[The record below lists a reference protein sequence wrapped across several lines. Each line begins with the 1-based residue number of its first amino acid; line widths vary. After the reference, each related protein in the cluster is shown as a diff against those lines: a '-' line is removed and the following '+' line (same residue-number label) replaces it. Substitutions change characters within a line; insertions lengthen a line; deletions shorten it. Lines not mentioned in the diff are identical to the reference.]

1 MFREG
6 ELTVRLGVQANRI
19 RTVDI
24 ASTRTPLPA
33 RLTQGHTVEDVGRTI
48 PLLFSICARAQGAA
62 ASAALAA
69 ARGLPTDAGQLARR
83 SDDVRREAVVELL
96 TRLLI
101 DWPKALGAPADV
113 PAVAQIRRAALGSQL
128 DVCREI
134 SRERVFGVDGSR
146 WLEAMTT
153 DVLGRWMAEG
163 ASLPARLL
171 QQLQTDVPDLGHSGI
186 EEMPC
191 TSVESVNRVLP
202 APGADTGFSRMPHW
216 LGKPVETGS
225 LARQARHPLLAAFVA
240 QNGNTV
246 SARFLAQ
253 LVELATWLVPDA
265 TPAGLVRQYSVAEG
279 IGLGLAETARGLLV
293 HQAQVSEGRVEHYRI
308 VAPTE
313 WNFHPDGALTKGLVG
328 RPVKDTADARHHAAL
343 LVQALDP
350 CVACAIEVA
359 DA

>member
-19 RTVDI
+19 RSVDI

-33 RLTQGHTVEDVGRTI
+33 RLTQGHTVEDVERTI

-62 ASAALAA
+62 ASAALVAA
-69 ARGLPTDAGQLARR
+69 QGLTTDAGQFARR
-83 SDDVRREAVVELL
+83 SDDVRREAIVELL

-101 DWPKALGAPADV
+101 DWPKVLGASADV
-113 PAVAQIRRAALGSQL
+113 PAVARVRQAPLGSQL

-134 SRERVFGVDGSR
+134 SRERVFGVDASR
-146 WLEAMTT
+146 WLAAMTT
-153 DVLGRWMAEG
+153 EVLGRWITEG

-171 QQLQTDVPDLGHSGI
+171 QQLQTDVPDLGRSEI
-186 EEMPC
+186 EKMPNAG
-191 TSVESVNRVLP
+191 VEGVNRILP
-202 APGADTGFSRMPHW
+202 APGADTGFSRTPHW

-225 LARQARHPLLAAFVA
+225 LARQAHHPLLAAFA
-240 QNGNTV
+240 TQYGNTV

-253 LVELATWLVPDA
+253 LVELATWLAPGE
-265 TPAGLVRQYSVAEG
+265 TPTGVVQQYTVAEG
-279 IGLGLAETARGLLV
+279 IGLGLAETARGLLL

-313 WNFHPDGALTKGLVG
+313 WNFHPGGALTQGLVG
-328 RPVKDTADARHHAAL
+328 RPVRNAADARGRAAL

-350 CVACAIEVA
+350 CVACTIEVA